1 MIRLALHDDNDAREH
16 LPLDPTGPWRHVL
29 RPDGPERGGSGANT
43 IYQAPASRPPGT
55 PRRHRFTAKDLAGAD
70 PATAQ

>member
-43 IYQAPASRPPGT
+43 IYQAPASRPPVHWPMTT
-55 PRRHRFTAKDLAGAD
+55 PPAGIQI
-70 PATAQ
+70 PAR